1 MWSAGDPP
9 RRYRV
14 RLDLA
19 DADLADALA
28 EALEASPSLVA
39 AEPGERAHVTVTD
52 SAAPAAD
59 PPVLRLAGGPLPP
72 DASPDLVL
80 AAAHLLAAGLRVEPD
95 APRPDAAPHL
105 SPREREV
112 LALIADGASNK
123 SIARALGITERTAKF
138 HVAAALA
145 RLHARNRSEAVSIA
159 IREGLLVL

>member
-1 MWSAGDPP
+1 MWSAGESV

-28 EALEASPSLVA
+28 DALEASPSLAA

-72 DASPDLVL
+72 DAPADLIL
-80 AAAHLLAAGLRVEPD
+80 SAAHLLAAGLRLEPD
-95 APRPDAAPHL
+95 SPRPAAPHL

-112 LALIADGASNK
+112 LAHIADGASNK
-123 SIARALGITERTAKF
+123 AIARTLGITERTAKF
-138 HVAAALA
+138 HVAAVLS